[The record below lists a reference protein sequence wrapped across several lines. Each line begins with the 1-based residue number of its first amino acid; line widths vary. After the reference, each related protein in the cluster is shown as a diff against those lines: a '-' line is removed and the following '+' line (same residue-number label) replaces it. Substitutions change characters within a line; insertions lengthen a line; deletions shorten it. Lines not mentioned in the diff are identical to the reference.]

1 MLIQFSFNNY
11 KSFRD
16 DTILDLSATKISE
29 HNERVVK
36 IGNEK
41 LLTSA
46 AIYGANA
53 SGKSNLIEAF
63 RFMSAYVAD
72 SFAFGDDKSIN
83 GVTSERLHRIPFLFD
98 MNSKEE
104 PSNFEVFFISSE
116 SGKSNKIYNYGFALN
131 KNGVEEE
138 WLNYKSMS
146 SKEFKTFLYR
156 GDGKLE
162 FDGIPTRSQENIRIA
177 LGDYSLVASL
187 GAKLNISIFKMVRE
201 WFLKVRFKNFGDPYE
216 NAFLSRMAPMDFDK
230 DKTVQDNVVK
240 FFSSFDPSIVGFEV
254 KTFTNDKNEESMNIN
269 AVHHIAGTDKTT
281 SIPLEQ
287 ESDGTLKM
295 FALYPVLRDV
305 LEDGGI
311 LCIDE
316 LNARLHPLL
325 VRSFII
331 TFLNPETNPNH
342 AQLIFTTHD
351 AWQLSNNL
359 LRRDE
364 IWFTEKQKD
373 GNTILY
379 SLADFVDE
387 DGVKIRKDES
397 FEKNYLLGKYGAIPD
412 LSAFDMFKGD

>member
-146 SKEFKTFLYR
+146 SKEFKTILYR

-201 WFLKVRFKNFGDPYE
+201 WFL
-216 NAFLSRMAPMDFDK
+216 
-230 DKTVQDNVVK
+230 
-240 FFSSFDPSIVGFEV
+240 
-254 KTFTNDKNEESMNIN
+254 
-269 AVHHIAGTDKTT
+269 
-281 SIPLEQ
+281 
-287 ESDGTLKM
+287 
-295 FALYPVLRDV
+295 
-305 LEDGGI
+305 
-311 LCIDE
+311 
-316 LNARLHPLL
+316 
-325 VRSFII
+325 
-331 TFLNPETNPNH
+331 
-342 AQLIFTTHD
+342 
-351 AWQLSNNL
+351 
-359 LRRDE
+359 
-364 IWFTEKQKD
+364 
-373 GNTILY
+373 
-379 SLADFVDE
+379 
-387 DGVKIRKDES
+387 
-397 FEKNYLLGKYGAIPD
+397 
-412 LSAFDMFKGD
+412 